1 MANYLGSTYKPATP
15 RTDENFALMVQVAQ
29 MKQSVYDTKKAQIQQ
44 TLDAFGNI
52 DVLRDQ
58 DKEYIAA
65 KLGSIRNDINSYGNR
80 DLSQP
85 GVGDELMSKIKVAA
99 QDPFI
104 QGAMEDAYKFRNFQQ
119 EVAQKQAKNDGSY
132 NDVNYAYALNNS
144 GYDEY
149 MRGDKK
155 RLGNLQYT
163 NYSNYD
169 KKINDFVIDLQNKKK
184 DQTIQVQELDSNGN
198 PTGAIIEQ
206 KISGLSPQQ
215 LRSVASTMLTPED
228 QKQIEIDGWYNNG
241 GYDNPNIITNVKSVL
256 NSDISQKDS
265 RMKSIQIK
273 LNAGGLSPE
282 EKAMYETELTS
293 LGAQKSSVE
302 KNLGILSTDPRAA
315 ATYLEQQKVIDNVV
329 TRFAGL
335 YTESQK
341 KVKDDV
347 YWAQKNYDLSLE
359 KHRYTIQKDALKAQE
374 DASGQNLTVLSQGLP
389 DTPEKITSY
398 EKAVDDVIAQ
408 TSQDLDNTT
417 MRYKSLIEAEA
428 QKGNKDAQSILDIY
442 LEKVKSKGTEQTDAD
457 VFRSVVTENIG
468 SNNALSLL
476 GGENNVLKM
485 KQGIDKLSLYIK
497 GKAEAE
503 RRAKEEHVDKTLNS
517 QEVFTAFHKNTKTAM
532 LWNGVATPVH
542 QVLKEAGLMDSQGN
556 KTGDIKNNPEILQA
570 LQRSYYADATLNKLN
585 LRTYTK
591 EKVNIEALRDLAQSF
606 GEDVGTIV
614 KSEFKGYDKYGGAKY
629 ANEINESTKTGQYL
643 INAKKEGIY
652 DKNKFLDMTP
662 YGMFNADQSLSGDDA
677 DIAKFIKSSWKD
689 SEIYKQDLAQ
699 YRDKLPNSQM
709 LAVSPKDTQI
719 FDGLLTMAQGYD
731 DTFNPSKNRAIT
743 IRKAGEYLEISQSG
757 VEGTGDKKQTI
768 AQPVQVTWQD
778 FQRNLPELANRI
790 EFDSQSAI
798 YTYDKLQNEPLIS
811 EPIKYVQDKSDEIFE
826 YNAEVLLR
834 EQPQLRGFLTATDS
848 KSTMKRNNAVLVQK
862 YPEVGQIIDRA
873 VDSSSNYSVNINMTA
888 KYGTPK
894 LHMKLVD
901 KMTGEAVH
909 TISQV
914 GYTDAD
920 NFKDILDSAPQVYYS
935 MLVNDILQRQ
945 LSDAILGSTNESY
958 EKLKKSL
965 KIQ

>member
-1 MANYLGSTYKPATP
+1 MANYLSSTYKPATP

-65 KLGSIRNDINSYGNR
+65 KLGSIRTDINSYGNR

-149 MRGDKK
+149 MKGDKK

-169 KKINDFVIDLQNKKK
+169 KKINDFIIDLQNKKK

-282 EKAMYETELTS
+282 EKAMYQTELTS

-359 KHRYTIQKDALKAQE
+359 KHRYTIQKDSLKAQE

-389 DTPEKITSY
+389 DTPEKIASY

-485 KQGIDKLSLYIK
+485 KQGIDKVSLYIK
-497 GKAEAE
+497 GRTEAE

-517 QEVFTAFHKNTKTAM
+517 QQVFQAFHKNPNTSM
-532 LWNGVATPVH
+532 LWKGVATPVH

-556 KTGDIKNNPEILQA
+556 KIEDIKNNPEILKA
-570 LQRSYYADATLNKLN
+570 LQNSYYADDVLSNLTKTSTTPYEGESLRNLANNFGETVDNVIQSEFAGYTKGGRAININTLNEN
-585 LRTYTK
+585 
-591 EKVNIEALRDLAQSF
+591 
-606 GEDVGTIV
+606 
-614 KSEFKGYDKYGGAKY
+614 
-629 ANEINESTKTGQYL
+629 TKTGRYL
-643 INAKKEGIY
+643 AEAKQQGIY
-652 DKNKFLDMTP
+652 DRFA
-662 YGMFNADQSLSGDDA
+662 FADQSLSGDDA
-677 DIAKFIKSSWKD
+677 DISKFIKSSWRA
-689 SEIYKQDLAQ
+689 SENYKQDLAQ
-699 YRDKLPNSQM
+699 YRDKLPNSQI
-709 LAVSPKDTQI
+709 LGVSPEDKQI
-719 FDGLLTMAQGYD
+719 FGSLITMAQTAD
-731 DTFNPSKNRAIT
+731 SSFNPSKNRAIT

-757 VEGTGDKKQTI
+757 VEGTGDKKQTV

-778 FQRNLPELANRI
+778 FQRNLPELAARI

-811 EPIKYVQDKSDEIFE
+811 EPVKYIQDKSDEIFE
-826 YNAEVLLR
+826 YNSEVLLR

-901 KMTGEAVH
+901 KITEETVH